1 MVPRTDVSTA
11 DGINPR
17 KATARMLRRLQAP
30 IDYFQPGFASEEGEK
45 EKRELTKYMDISKVK
60 L

>member
-1 MVPRTDVSTA
+1 
-11 DGINPR
+11 
-17 KATARMLRRLQAP
+17 MLRRLQAP
-30 IDYFQPGFASEEGEK
+30 IDYFPPGFASEEGEK

>member
-1 MVPRTDVSTA
+1 MAAA

-30 IDYFQPGFASEEGEK
+30 IDYSPPGFAQEEGEK
-45 EKRELTKYMDISKVK
+45 EKRDLSKIIDLTKVK